1 MSRDLT
7 ELLETIK
14 SVPDFYGVEF
24 NSINDTNAF
33 GDNALHCVCVWGD
46 LTAAKLLIENGIEMN
61 QRGEGDLAPLNLALD
76 FKHQELA
83 NYLISAGAD
92 TSVIGAKF
100 KYDPEKSKKHLQG
113 MAAEIKTLEE
123 KINNCCGDI

>member
-1 MSRDLT
+1 MNEDLIK
-7 ELLETIK
+7 LLETIK

-24 NSINDTNAF
+24 SSINDTNVF

-46 LTAAKLLIENGIEMN
+46 ITAAKLLIENGIEIN
-61 QRGEGDLAPLNLALD
+61 QRGEGGFTPLNMALD

-83 NYLISAGAD
+83 NYLISVGAD

-100 KYDPEKSKKHLQG
+100 VYDSEKSKKHMQG

-123 KINNCCGDI
+123 KIKNTCGNA